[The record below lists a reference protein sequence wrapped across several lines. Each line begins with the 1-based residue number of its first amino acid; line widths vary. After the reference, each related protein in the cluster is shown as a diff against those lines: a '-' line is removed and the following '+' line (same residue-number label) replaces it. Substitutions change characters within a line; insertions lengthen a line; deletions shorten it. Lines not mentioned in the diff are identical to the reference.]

1 MQQFIV
7 RIFKSAD
14 KYLLCISSLLAI
26 FGMIVISSATH
37 SMGNTKFIAVQFAAY
52 LIGLVCMAVLTVID
66 FESFA
71 NKTGYIYALG
81 ILLLTVVLFLG
92 TGEEVGTKGWIRF
105 GGIGIQP
112 AELVKVGF
120 ILTLANHVS
129 RNEKHV
135 NSVFPFLGM
144 VMHAAVIIGMVLLQ
158 PDYGTAMVYIFI
170 FICMVFAA
178 GLYYRVVFGAAAA
191 FAAFLPVAWF
201 FILRPFQKNRI
212 LTFINPELDPAGAG
226 YHVIQSKIAIGSGG
240 LFGRGL
246 YNGPQTQLD
255 ILPEKHTDF
264 IFAVIGEEL
273 GFIACIAVVL
283 LLFTLVVRCF
293 VIASKSRSRY
303 GKYICIGVGA
313 MILFQTFENIGMCIG
328 VMPVTGI
335 PLPFI
340 SYGGSSMITN
350 MMAMG
355 LVMSVAARQQTINFR

>member
-1 MQQFIV
+1 MQQFIGK
-7 RIFKSAD
+7 IFKSTD

-37 SMGNTKFIAVQFAAY
+37 SMGSAKFVIVQLAAY
-52 LIGLVCMAVLTVID
+52 LIGLGCMAVMTVID
-66 FESFA
+66 FESFG

-81 ILLLTVVLFLG
+81 VLLLTVVLFLG
-92 TGEEVGTKGWIRF
+92 TGDEVGTRGWIRF

-112 AELVKVGF
+112 AEIVKIGF
-120 ILTLANHVS
+120 ILTLAKHVS
-129 RNEKHV
+129 RNEKHI
-135 NSVFPFLGM
+135 NSILPFIGL
-144 VMHAAVIIGMVLLQ
+144 VVHAAVIIGMVLLQ

-178 GLYYRVVFGAAAA
+178 GIYYRTVFCALAA

-201 FILRPFQKNRI
+201 FILQPFQKNRI
-212 LTFINPELDPAGAG
+212 LTFINPGLDPAGAG

-273 GFIACIAVVL
+273 GFLACIAVVV
-283 LLFTLVVRCF
+283 LLFSVVARCF
-293 VIASKSRSRY
+293 IIASKTRSKY
-303 GKYICIGVGA
+303 GKYVCIGVGA
-313 MILFQTFENIGMCIG
+313 MILFQTFENVGMCIG

-350 MMAMG
+350 MIAVG

>member
-1 MQQFIV
+1 MQQFLV
-7 RIFKSAD
+7 KIFKSTD
-14 KYLLCISSLLAI
+14 KWLLCISTLLAV

-37 SMGNTKFIAVQFAAY
+37 SMGNTKFIIVQFAAFI
-52 LIGLVCMAVLTVID
+52 IGFCCMLALTSID
-66 FESFA
+66 FESFG
-71 NKTGYIYALG
+71 NKTGYLYALG

-92 TGEEVGTKGWIRF
+92 TGDEVGTRGWIRI
-105 GGIGIQP
+105 GGVGIQP
-112 AELVKVGF
+112 SELVK
-120 ILTLANHVS
+120 IIYIITLGKHIS

-135 NSVFPFLGM
+135 NSIFPFAGM
-144 VMHAAVIIGMVLLQ
+144 VVHAAVIIGMVLLQ

-170 FICMVFAA
+170 FICMIFAS
-178 GLYYRVVFGAAAA
+178 GLYYRAIFAAIAA
-191 FAAFLPVAWF
+191 FAAFMPVAWF
-201 FILRPFQKNRI
+201 FILQPFQQNRI
-212 LTFINPELDPAGAG
+212 LTFINPELDPSGAG

-246 YNGPQTQLD
+246 YNGPQTQLE

-273 GFIACIAVVL
+273 GFIACIAVIA
-283 LLFTLVVRCF
+283 LLFALVIRCF
-293 VIASKSRSRY
+293 VIASKCRSKY

-313 MILFQTFENIGMCIG
+313 MILFQTFENVGMCIG

-350 MMAMG
+350 MIGMG